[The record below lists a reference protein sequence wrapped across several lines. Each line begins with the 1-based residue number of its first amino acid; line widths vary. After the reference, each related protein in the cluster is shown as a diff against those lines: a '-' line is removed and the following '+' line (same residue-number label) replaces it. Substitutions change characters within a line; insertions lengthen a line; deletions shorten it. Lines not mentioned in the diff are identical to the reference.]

1 MFFLLV
7 GEGHTDLGLSC
18 DTPGPLV
25 TALKSLANAVTQGQ
39 DLFSFDYVGKNEIE
53 EELGKYKGKSS
64 PKSISLRGSKK
75 KFGDLVFIER
85 KANALGRIAKRL
97 QEAMGENGTV
107 LFHDCDYT
115 RSAVSDQD
123 CYYKQMVCCIENG
136 FAQARYR
143 NGVAMIPK
151 PRSESWFLCH
161 YQETPYQNCQRF
173 EKLPGNDASKNSGK
187 KLLAQFFHCPESEI
201 YDHINAEDV
210 EWNRIDAPS
219 FVFFKKRFQHVV
231 QRLTHQPVTVPEPET
246 LMSQREEI

>member
-18 DTPGPLV
+18 DKPGPLV
-25 TALKSLANAVTQGQ
+25 TALKCLAKNVTQDQ
-39 DLFSFDYVGKNEIE
+39 EAFDFDYVNKNKIE
-53 EELGKYKGKSS
+53 EVLGENKGKSS
-64 PKSISLRGSKK
+64 PKSISIRGNKK

-85 KANALGRIAKRL
+85 KANALGRIAKSQ
-97 QEAMGENGTV
+97 QEVTGENGAV
-107 LFHDCDYT
+107 LFHDCDFT
-115 RSAVSDQD
+115 NAVKESDLF
-123 CYYKQMVCCIENG
+123 YKQFVSCIEIG
-136 FAQARYR
+136 FSQAGYR

-161 YQETPYQNCQRF
+161 YQETPYKNCQRF
-173 EKLPGNDASKNSGK
+173 ENLPGNDASENSGK
-187 KLLAQFFHCPESEI
+187 KLLAQFFQCSENEI

-231 QRLTHQPVTVPEPET
+231 QRLTHQPITDPEPLT